1 MVAKVDKDRQG
12 QMEQTDGWPVEEMF
26 FKLIRLA
33 IGTCQDRHVMLDQ
46 DGWSAVF
53 DMACKQAMVAV
64 VLDGVELLPAEQRPP
79 AAVLMP
85 WIGMVQRIEAQN
97 RKLNHAVIRICERFR
112 QEGKTAI
119 LLKGQGNAVW
129 YPRPL
134 HRMSG
139 DIDLWIDG
147 RREDLVRYVRRYT
160 PQVDVFYHHVDFPVL
175 KDISIELHFTPSWM
189 NHWRM
194 NRRLQLYFQQWH
206 KESALHKVAL
216 PEGAGETA
224 VPVLAMNR
232 VYLLVHIYRHLF
244 DEGIGVRQLLD
255 YYFALIQPCTAE
267 ERLET
272 LHILCQLRMKRFA
285 AAMMYV
291 LQHVFG
297 LEDRF
302 LLLPPSTKSGK
313 RLLDEVMLAGNFG
326 QYDSRICHT
335 ADETPFRRF
344 RRKVARNLHF
354 LEDYPHEVIWSPLFK
369 IWHYVWRR
377 YHGYWP
383 IAVADKSE

>member
-1 MVAKVDKDRQG
+1 MVEKMDKARPE
-12 QMEQTDGWPVEEMF
+12 QMDCLSVEEAF

-33 IGTCQDRHVMLDQ
+33 IGTCQDKCVVLDK

-64 VLDGVELLPAEQRPP
+64 VLDGVETLPAGQRPP

-97 RKLNHAVIRICERFR
+97 RKLNHAVIRVCERLR

-147 RREDLVRYVRRYT
+147 KREDLVRYVRRYAS
-160 PQVDVFYHHVDFPVL
+160 QVDVFYHHVDFPVL
-175 KDISIELHFTPSWM
+175 KDIPIELHFTPSWM
-189 NHWRM
+189 NHWQM
-194 NRRLQLYFQQWH
+194 NRRLQQYFRKWQA
-206 KESALHKVAL
+206 ESAMHEVSL

-255 YYFALIQPCTAE
+255 YYFALVQPCTAE
-267 ERLET
+267 ERRET
-272 LHILCQLRMKRFA
+272 LYVLCRLRMKRFA

-291 LQHVFG
+291 LQRIFG

-302 LLLPPSTKSGK
+302 LLLPPLTTLGE
-313 RLLDEVMLAGNFG
+313 RLLHEVMLAGNFG
-326 QYDSRICHT
+326 QYDTRIRHA

-354 LEDYPHEVIWSPLFK
+354 LKDYPHEVVWSPLFK
-369 IWHYVWRR
+369 IWHYAWRR
-377 YHGYWP
+377 YYGY
-383 IAVADKSE
+383 